1 MAKIEVVGKTIEEAR
16 VKAAEQL
23 GINADE
29 VMYEILENAKSGFF
43 GINAKP
49 YKIAAWKEGFEEEAA
64 PVKEEKKE
72 PEKKAKKEVKSEE
85 KVVETKA
92 KDDVSA
98 KEKAENFLGKVLPL
112 MGVEAN
118 IDTKETEDGIAINL
132 SGDGMGLV
140 IGRRG
145 ETLDA
150 VQYLTSIIVNK
161 GVDGYTK
168 VTVDTENYRQKR
180 AETLE
185 RLADKVAEK
194 VIRNGRN
201 MTLEPMNP
209 FERRV
214 IHARLQGNEKV
225 TTISVGEEPN
235 RRVVVKL
242 S

>member
-16 VKAAEQL
+16 LKAAEIL
-23 GINADE
+23 GISADD

-49 YKIAAWKEGFEEEAA
+49 YKIAAWQEGFEEVEE
-64 PVKEEKKE
+64 VKET
-72 PEKKAKKEVKSEE
+72 KKEVK
-85 KVVETKA
+85 KETKKEEPVVKTEKTVDNA
-92 KDDVSA
+92 SA
-98 KEKAENFLGKVLPL
+98 KEKAEEFLGKVLPL
-112 MGVEAN
+112 MGVQAN
-118 IDTKETEDGIAINL
+118 IETKETEEGISINL
-132 SGDGMGLV
+132 SGEGMGLV

-168 VTVDTENYRQKR
+168 VTVDTENYREKR

-214 IHARLQGNEKV
+214 IHARLQSNEKV
-225 TTISVGEEPN
+225 TTISVGEDPN

-242 S
+242 K